1 MDFKK
6 IIFCVIL
13 IFCSLISSIGI
24 SVCNYSK
31 DFNEYEINLPKDSI
45 IEYIKINDNSIV
57 FEKILNE
64 DLAINDNGFLFA
76 QNDTV
81 LYLKQSVIDKIDI
94 KFGNSNEITV
104 NINNNENKI
113 ENNVFT
119 YNMNVKDIVS
129 NSINSNT
136 YIEFLILFIIEY
148 FLLKN
153 IQDFYTKKIKSNIT
167 YKDIILLMISVFILC
182 FFIYYILYLLLD
194 IYIII
199 PIILIIIFILYCLRD
214 TSNISI
220 ERLYISFV
228 AFLGIIIIFAIPP
241 FNVPDESSHFCK
253 AYKQSILAFKEDD
266 GYIEVPLDIIKSMD
280 KFGSNVHNDENK
292 LIARAYISDFFKE
305 CDYSIMNTS
314 LFDYKN
320 VKNANPFPY
329 ITSSIVM
336 LVGIKFSMSPLIIL
350 LVSRFINLL
359 ITVLLCYV
367 AIKIV
372 PCFKKI
378 FLIVCTFPSFL
389 QQSAA
394 INMDY
399 LTNSISILLIAF
411 ILYLAYGNIKKIN
424 RTQYIILG
432 VLSIILSFCKF
443 GYFPILLLLL
453 LIPKDKFESKKQELI
468 TKSMYILFTF
478 IFSFYNNISVSIGN
492 TSYSDIYGIRYL
504 FTNFLDSVIIF
515 FRTLFFRVDQDILV
529 GFYEGLGYYTIYY
542 RPLVKFLLLII
553 YFIFIFMN
561 SDFNKIID
569 LKERI
574 IFLVVPILVIGLVY
588 IIAFTQWTTKDQNV
602 IWGIQPRY
610 FLPVIIPLYIGI
622 SNMGLKIEIKNPKK
636 MYCYFIA
643 IIYILIFFT
652 IIKFFS

>member
-64 DLAINDNGFLFA
+64 DLAINDNEFLFA

-411 ILYLAYGNIKKIN
+411 I
-424 RTQYIILG
+424 YIWH
-432 VLSIILSFCKF
+432 
-443 GYFPILLLLL
+443 
-453 LIPKDKFESKKQELI
+453 
-468 TKSMYILFTF
+468 M
-478 IFSFYNNISVSIGN
+478 
-492 TSYSDIYGIRYL
+492 
-504 FTNFLDSVIIF
+504 VI
-515 FRTLFFRVDQDILV
+515 
-529 GFYEGLGYYTIYY
+529 
-542 RPLVKFLLLII
+542 
-553 YFIFIFMN
+553 
-561 SDFNKIID
+561 
-569 LKERI
+569 
-574 IFLVVPILVIGLVY
+574 
-588 IIAFTQWTTKDQNV
+588 
-602 IWGIQPRY
+602 
-610 FLPVIIPLYIGI
+610 
-622 SNMGLKIEIKNPKK
+622 
-636 MYCYFIA
+636 
-643 IIYILIFFT
+643 
-652 IIKFFS
+652 